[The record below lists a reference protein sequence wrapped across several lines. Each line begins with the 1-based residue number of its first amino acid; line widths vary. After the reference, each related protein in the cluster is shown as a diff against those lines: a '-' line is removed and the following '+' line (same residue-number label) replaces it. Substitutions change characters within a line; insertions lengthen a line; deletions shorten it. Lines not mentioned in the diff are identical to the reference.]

1 MTDIL
6 DFDREHLWHPY
17 TSMVDP
23 LPCYEAVSADGV
35 MIELRD
41 GRKLIDGMS
50 SWWCAIHGYNHPE
63 LNRAI
68 FEQTQKMSHVMFGGM
83 THAPAVEL
91 ARKLIDM
98 TPPSL
103 NRLFFAD
110 SGSVAMEV
118 AIKMA
123 MQYWFANDRPE
134 KSRLLTIAGGYHGD
148 TFGAMSVCDP
158 VTGMHEKFVNVL
170 PKHLF
175 APRPSSRFGEELSC
189 DDRDNLT
196 KLVESHHNEL
206 AALVLEPIVQGAGGM
221 WFYSAEYLKHARE
234 LCDEF
239 DLLLVFDEIAT
250 GFGRT
255 GEMFAVDHVD
265 VEPDVLCVGK
275 ALTGGTMTLAACLA
289 NERIATGISAD
300 GGVLM
305 HGPTFMA
312 NPLACAVAKRSIELL
327 DEIDWRERVSAIN
340 AQLEHELRPLINSNG
355 VHDVRTIG
363 AIGVVQM
370 DAPVDVARLQ
380 KQFVDDR
387 VWIRP
392 FNDLIYLMPPYI
404 TQPDQL
410 SELTRAIRDALK
422 SFD

>member
-6 DFDREHLWHPY
+6 DFDRQHLWHPY
-17 TSMVDP
+17 TSMVNP

-35 MIELRD
+35 MIRLRD
-41 GRKLIDGMS
+41 GRELIDGMS

-63 LNRAI
+63 LNRALI
-68 FEQTQKMSHVMFGGM
+68 DQSRKMSHVMFGGM

-91 ARKLIDM
+91 AQQLIDL
-98 TPPSL
+98 TPASL
-103 NRLFFAD
+103 DRVFFAD

-118 AIKMA
+118 ALKMV

-134 KSRLLTIAGGYHGD
+134 KHRLLTIAGGYHGD

-158 VTGMHEKFVNVL
+158 ITGMHEKFVNVL

-175 APRPSSRFGEELSC
+175 APRPSSRFGEELNNV
-189 DDRDNLT
+189 DRDSLT
-196 KLVESHHNEL
+196 RLVEKHHSEL

-221 WFYSAEYLKHARE
+221 WFYSAEYLRLARQ

-265 VEPDVLCVGK
+265 IEPDVLCVGK
-275 ALTGGTMTLAACLA
+275 ALTGGMMTLAACLS
-289 NERIATGISAD
+289 NDRIATGISAD

-312 NPLACAVAKRSIELL
+312 NPLACAVAKRNIELL
-327 DEIDWRERVSAIN
+327 SDIGWRTQVSDID
-340 AQLEHELRPLINSNG
+340 AQLEQELRPLGRLHG
-355 VHDVRTIG
+355 VCDVRTIG

-370 DAPVDVARLQ
+370 DAPVDVANLQ
-380 KQFVDDR
+380 KRFVEDG

-404 TQPDQL
+404 IQPEQL
-410 SELTRAIRDALK
+410 SSLTRAIQNVLE
-422 SFD
+422 

>member
-1 MTDIL
+1 MIDVL
-6 DFDREHLWHPY
+6 AFDRTHLWHPY

-23 LPCYEAVSADGV
+23 LPCYEAVSAEGV
-35 MIELRD
+35 TIRLRD
-41 GRKLIDGMS
+41 GRELIDGMS

-63 LNRAI
+63 LNRTIVA
-68 FEQTQKMSHVMFGGM
+68 QASRMSHVMFGGI

-91 ARKLIDM
+91 AERLIAL
-98 TPPSL
+98 TPRSL
-103 NRLFFAD
+103 ERVFFAD

-123 MQYWFANDRPE
+123 IQYWFANNRTA
-134 KSRLLTIAGGYHGD
+134 KHRLLTIAGGYHGD

-158 VTGMHEKFVNVL
+158 VTGMHEKFANVL
-170 PKHLF
+170 PQQIF
-175 APRPSSRFGEELSC
+175 VPRPISRFGDELAKT
-189 DDRDNLT
+189 DRINLT
-196 KLVESHHNEL
+196 TLVETHHQEI

-221 WFYSAEYLKHARE
+221 WFYSTEFLALARQ

-239 DLLLVFDEIAT
+239 DLLLIFDEIAT

-255 GEMFAVDHVD
+255 GEMFAVDHTNI
-265 VEPDVLCVGK
+265 EPDVLCVGK
-275 ALTGGTMTLAACLA
+275 ALTGGTLTLAAVLT
-289 NERIATGISAD
+289 NERIATGISKD

-327 DEIDWRERVSAIN
+327 AEQDWRRRITAIS
-340 AQLEHELRPLINSNG
+340 AQLEHELRPLATLPG
-355 VHDVRTIG
+355 VVDVRIIG

-370 DAPVDVARLQ
+370 SQPVNVADLQ
-380 KQFVDDR
+380 QKFVANG

-404 TQPDQL
+404 IETSQL
-410 SELTRAIRDALK
+410 SRLTQAIH
-422 SFD
+422 SIISQS

>member
-6 DFDREHLWHPY
+6 DFDRQHLWHPY

-35 MIELRD
+35 MIRLRD
-41 GRKLIDGMS
+41 GRELIDGMS

-63 LNRAI
+63 LNRALVD
-68 FEQTQKMSHVMFGGM
+68 QSQKMSHVMFGGM
-83 THAPAVEL
+83 THTPAVEL
-91 ARKLIDM
+91 AQQLIDL

-103 NRLFFAD
+103 DRVFFAD

-118 AIKMA
+118 ALKMV

-134 KSRLLTIAGGYHGD
+134 KHRLLTIAGGYHGD

-158 VTGMHEKFVNVL
+158 IAGMHEKFVNVL
-170 PKHLF
+170 PKHIF
-175 APRPSSRFGEELSC
+175 APRPSSRFGEELNN
-189 DDRDNLT
+189 DDRDSLT
-196 KLVESHHNEL
+196 RLVEKHHSEL

-221 WFYSAEYLKHARE
+221 WFYSAEYLRLARQ

-275 ALTGGTMTLAACLA
+275 ALTGGMMTLAACLS
-289 NERIATGISAD
+289 NDRIATGISAD

-327 DEIDWRERVSAIN
+327 SDIGWRARVSAIS
-340 AQLEHELRPLINSNG
+340 AQLEQELRPLG
-355 VHDVRTIG
+355 RFQEVCDVRAIG

-370 DAPVDVARLQ
+370 NAPVDVANLQ
-380 KQFVDDR
+380 KRFVDDG

-404 TQPDQL
+404 TQPVQL
-410 SELTRAIRDALK
+410 SSLTRSIENVLK
-422 SFD
+422 

>member
-1 MTDIL
+1 MTEIL
-6 DFDREHLWHPY
+6 EFDRQHLWHPY

-23 LPCYEAVSADGV
+23 LPCYEVVSAEGV
-35 MIELRD
+35 MIQLRD
-41 GRKLIDGMS
+41 GRELIDGMS

-63 LNRAI
+63 LNRALVD
-68 FEQTQKMSHVMFGGM
+68 QSQKMSHVMFGGI

-91 ARKLIDM
+91 AQLLIDL
-98 TPPSL
+98 TPASL
-103 NRLFFAD
+103 DRVFFAD

-118 AIKMA
+118 ALKMV
-123 MQYWFANDRPE
+123 MQYWFANGRPD
-134 KSRLLTIAGGYHGD
+134 KHRLLTIAGGYHGD

-175 APRPSSRFGEELSC
+175 APRPSSRFGEELND
-189 DDRDNLT
+189 DDRDSLT
-196 KLVESHHNEL
+196 KLIETHHNEL

-221 WFYSAEYLKHARE
+221 WFYSAEYLRLARQ

-255 GEMFAVDHVD
+255 GEMFAVDYVD

-275 ALTGGTMTLAACLA
+275 ALTGGTLTLAACLA
-289 NERIATGISAD
+289 NERIASGISAD

-327 DEIDWRERVSAIN
+327 EKTDWRSCVSRIN
-340 AQLEHELRPLINSNG
+340 AQLEQELRPLGRLQG
-355 VHDVRTIG
+355 VYDVRVIG

-370 DAPVDVARLQ
+370 DAPVNVARLQ
-380 KQFVDDR
+380 KQFVEEG

-392 FNDLIYLMPPYI
+392 FNDLVYLMPPYLI
-404 TQPDQL
+404 EEDHI
-410 SELTRAIRDALK
+410 SALTRAIGNSLK
-422 SFD
+422 